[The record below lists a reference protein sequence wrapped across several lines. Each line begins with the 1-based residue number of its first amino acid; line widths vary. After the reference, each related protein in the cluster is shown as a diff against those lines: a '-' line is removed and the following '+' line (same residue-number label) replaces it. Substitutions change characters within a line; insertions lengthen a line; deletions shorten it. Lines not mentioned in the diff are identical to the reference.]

1 MQALSA
7 SERINLRTTPEAK
20 HVIEQA
26 AGLLGVSVSSFMV
39 QQAYER
45 AMSILGQHQMVTVGN
60 ADRDRILEALNNP
73 KPANRALKDLLKLS
87 D

>member
-1 MQALSA
+1 MQATLA

-20 HVIEQA
+20 NAIEQA
-26 AGLLGVSVSSFMV
+26 AGLMGVSVSNFMV

-45 AMSILGQHQMVTVGN
+45 ALAILEQHQTIIVGN
-60 ADRDRILEALNNP
+60 ADRDRILDALNHP
-73 KPANRALKDLLKLS
+73 KPANQALKDLLKLS

>member
-1 MQALSA
+1 MHVTNA

-45 AMSILGQHQMVTVGN
+45 AMSILGQHQTIVVGH
-60 ADRDRILEALNNP
+60 ADRDRILDALSHP
-73 KPANRALKDLLKLS
+73 QPANRALKELLTLS

>member
-1 MQALSA
+1 MQAASA

-26 AGLLGVSVSSFMV
+26 AGLMGVSVSNFMV

-45 AMSILGQHQMVTVGN
+45 AMSILEQHQSVVVGS
-60 ADRDRILEALNNP
+60 ADRDRILAALSNP
-73 KPANRALKDLLKLS
+73 QPANSALKDLLKLS

>member
-1 MQALSA
+1 MQTINA

-45 AMSILGQHQMVTVGN
+45 AMSILGQHQTVIVGN
-60 ADRDRILEALNNP
+60 TDRDRILDALNNP
-73 KPANRALKDLLKLS
+73 QSANRALKDLLKLS
-87 D
+87 N

>member
-1 MQALSA
+1 MQATAA

-26 AGLLGVSVSSFMV
+26 AGLMGGSVSNFMV

-45 AMSILGQHQMVTVGN
+45 AMSILEQRQVITLSN
-60 ADRDRILEALNNP
+60 ADRDMILDALANP
-73 KPANRALKDLLKLS
+73 QPANQALKDLLRLS
-87 D
+87 R